1 MKAVRVHKLKAEEVR
16 RFAERIGAKDKERLV
31 VCRGDYVEIPIL
43 DGFERYFEGYEIVE
57 QNNPVFAKKADL
69 FEALKDKIPKELW
82 EYIPRR
88 YKIIGDVI
96 LIKIPNELEM
106 YKRLI
111 GETLLKIHKR
121 CKSVWRDL
129 GREGMLRKPKV
140 ELIAGKGSET
150 VHKENG
156 CLFKLDVT
164 KVMFSVGNQGERMR
178 IVKLVQDEEIVVD
191 MFAGIG
197 YFTIPIAVHTN
208 AKKIYAIEINPDS
221 YFYLLENIKLNR
233 VNNVL
238 PILGDSMYVTPEGIA
253 DRVVMGHIF
262 CQDFLPVAISA
273 LKSDGYIHYHES
285 VPEVIIQRPIERIK
299 RACELL
305 GRDVRIENFRKVKNY
320 SPGVLH
326 VVVDAYI
333 Y

>member
-1 MKAVRVHKLKAEEVR
+1 MKAVRVHKFKAEEVR
-16 RFAERIGAKDKERLV
+16 KFAERIGAKDKDRLV
-31 VCRGDYVEIPIL
+31 VCRGDYVEIPIY
-43 DGFERYFEGYEIVE
+43 DGFENYFKEYEIVE
-57 QNNPVFAKKADL
+57 QEEPVFARKSDL
-69 FEALKDKIPKELW
+69 YEILKEKIPRKLW
-82 EYIPRR
+82 DYIPRR

-96 LIKIPNELEM
+96 LIKIPDELEE
-106 YKRLI
+106 YKQLI
-111 GETLLKIHKR
+111 GETLLSIHKR

-140 ELIAGKGSET
+140 ELIAGSGSET

-178 IVKLVQDEEIVVD
+178 IVKLVQDGEVVVD

-197 YFTIPIAVHTN
+197 YFTIPIAVHTK

-221 YFYLLENIKLNR
+221 YFYLLENIELND
-233 VNNVL
+233 VKNVI
-238 PILGDSMYVTPEGIA
+238 PILGDSMYVTPEGVA

-262 CQDFLPVAISA
+262 CHEFLPVAIKA
-273 LKSDGYIHYHES
+273 LKGDGYIHYHES
-285 VPEVIIQRPIERIK
+285 VPEVIINRPIERIK
-299 RACELL
+299 SACESL
-305 GRDVRIENFRKVKNY
+305 GKNVKIENFRKVKNY

-326 VVVDAYI
+326 VVVDAYV

>member
-16 RFAERIGAKDKERLV
+16 RFAERIGAKDKERLI

-57 QNNPVFAKKADL
+57 QNNPVFARKADL
-69 FEALKDKIPKELW
+69 FEALKDKIPKNLW

-96 LIKIPNELEM
+96 LVKIPNELEK
-106 YKRLI
+106 YKCLI

-178 IVKLVQDEEIVVD
+178 IVKLVQDDEIVVD

-233 VNNVL
+233 ISNVL
-238 PILGDSMYVTPEGIA
+238 PILGDSMYVTPERIA

-262 CQDFLPVAISA
+262 CQDFLPVAIRA

-305 GRDVRIENFRKVKNY
+305 GKDVRIENFRKVKNY